1 MVTSVDTEVMKA
13 LADPLRMQILRLLAV
28 ESLCVCHLVEETG
41 AKQTNLSN
49 HLRLLRQT
57 GLVETESCGRFL
69 YYKLKPAAVA
79 ALAEDLAALAD
90 QARATHDA
98 DTKRPCP

>member
-1 MVTSVDTEVMKA
+1 MKA
-13 LADPLRMQILRLLAV
+13 LADPLRMQILQLLAA

-49 HLRLLRQT
+49 HLRLLRHA
-57 GLVETESCGRFL
+57 GLVETEACGRFL
-69 YYKLKPAAVA
+69 YYKLKPAVVQ
-79 ALAEDLAALAD
+79 ALAADLGALAD
-90 QARATHDA
+90 QARATRNS

>member
-1 MVTSVDTEVMKA
+1 MVTSVDSDVLKA

-57 GLVETESCGRFL
+57 GLVETESSGRYL
-69 YYKLKPAAVA
+69 YYKLKPAALQ
-79 ALAEDLAALAD
+79 ALAADLEALAD
-90 QARATHDA
+90 QARATLA
-98 DTKRPCP
+98 SDTKRPCP

>member
-1 MVTSVDTEVMKA
+1 MKA

-49 HLRLLRQT
+49 HLRLLRQAD
-57 GLVETESCGRFL
+57 LVETEACGRFL
-69 YYKLKPAAVA
+69 YYKLKPAAVQ
-79 ALAEDLAALAD
+79 ALADDLVALAD
-90 QARATHDA
+90 QARATLDS
-98 DTKRPCP
+98 DTKRPCS